1 MNHDTKTAMRPRFPS
16 GHVMATIGAMELLQG
31 DERLAALL
39 LARHLA
45 GDSGDTCAEDKAINE
60 DAIKHGNRV
69 MSVYK
74 MIGGQIIWVITEA
87 NRNVTTFLLPEE
99 Y

>member
-1 MNHDTKTAMRPRFPS
+1 MPSDTKTAMRPRFQS
-16 GHVMATIGAMELLQG
+16 GHVAATIGAMDLLQG
-31 DERLAALL
+31 DQALAVML

-45 GDSGDTCAEDKAINE
+45 GDCGDTCAEDKAINE
-60 DAIKHGNRV
+60 DAIRHGNRV

-74 MIGGQIIWVITEA
+74 LIGGRVIWVITEA
-87 NRNVTTFLLPEE
+87 DRSVTTFLLPEE

>member
-16 GHVMATIGAMELLQG
+16 GHVAATIGALEALQDDTG
-31 DERLAALL
+31 LAALL

-45 GDSGDTCAEDKAINE
+45 GDCGDTCAEDKAINE
-60 DAIKHGNRV
+60 DAIEHGNRV

-87 NRNVTTFLLPEE
+87 DRSVTTFLLPEE